1 MNRHNNART
10 TVYSR
15 ELIIDRVMRQG
26 QAPALVAA
34 ALGISERTVYKWLA
48 RYRTAG
54 PEGLHDRSSRP
65 QCSPKALAEHLVTA
79 IIHLRK
85 TYRMTARAIA
95 ATLHL
100 ARSTVARIIKR
111 HGIGKLSNLEP
122 KEKPRRYE
130 RAAPGD
136 MIHIDIKKIGRIGGV
151 GKRFTGGIRKN
162 YGQREKG
169 WQYIHA
175 AIDDHSRLAY
185 VEVLGDETARTSA
198 GFLIRALRFFRRHGI
213 RVHRVMTDNG
223 PGYISRYYAK
233 IFKWLK
239 IKHKRTRY
247 YTPKTNG
254 KAERFIKTM
263 LTEWAYVRP
272 YTSSAE
278 RQAALTPFLDFYNT
292 KRQHGGIGYQTPVSR
307 CPTTEQ
313 PV

>member
-15 ELIIDRVMRQG
+15 ELIIDRVLRQG

-48 RYRTAG
+48 RYRAEGTA
-54 PEGLHDRSSRP
+54 GLHDRSSRP
-65 QCSPKALAEHLVTA
+65 EYSPKALPAHLVDA
-79 IIHLRK
+79 IVHLRK

-95 ATLHL
+95 AALNL
-100 ARSTVARIIKR
+100 ARSTVARILGH
-111 HGIGKLSNLEP
+111 HGIGKISDLTP

-136 MIHIDIKKIGRIGGV
+136 LVHIDIKKIGRIGGI

-185 VEVLGDETARTSA
+185 VEVLDNETARTSA
-198 GFLIRALRFFRRHGI
+198 GFLIRALRFFRRHSI

-233 IFKWLK
+233 IMGWLK

-254 KAERFIKTM
+254 KVERFIKT
-263 LTEWAYVRP
+263 LLAEWAYVRP
-272 YTSSAE
+272 YTSSNE
-278 RQAALTPFLDFYNT
+278 RQNALKPFLDFYNT
-292 KRQHGGIGYQTPVSR
+292 KREHGGIGYQTPISR
-307 CPTTEQ
+307 CPPNEQ